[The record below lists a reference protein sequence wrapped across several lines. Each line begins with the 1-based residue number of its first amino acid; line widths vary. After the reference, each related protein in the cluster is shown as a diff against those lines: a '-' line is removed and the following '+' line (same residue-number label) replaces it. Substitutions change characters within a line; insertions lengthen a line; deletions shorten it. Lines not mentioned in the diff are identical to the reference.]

1 MKTLFLLSDWHFKTQ
16 WFFFSMVK
24 TLIEWKYLPS
34 HSLFS
39 VKELDSLWFGFLV
52 RALVSL
58 AQNAVEALFE
68 AMCHCSVVLE
78 MWLAQAHT
86 HIYINKLFY
95 IWELWISLWI
105 FLCSSTVPQC
115 QWPVKMI
122 KICCDRIS
130 VCTLSSSVMLS
141 LHTQCATSSGMDLCV
156 SILLREIVL
165 FLSEGPLIFYY
176 TIKSMCSTHKQLE
189 IKWAPL
195 KGLCVCLHVCE
206 LSACQQK
213 LKTGRL

>member
-1 MKTLFLLSDWHFKTQ
+1 M
-16 WFFFSMVK
+16 
-24 TLIEWKYLPS
+24 WKYLPS

-78 MWLAQAHT
+78 MWLAEAHT
-86 HIYINKLFY
+86 HLYKQAILYLRAVDLLMDLLMLLYCKSALT
-95 IWELWISLWI
+95 L
-105 FLCSSTVPQC
+105 PQC

>member
-1 MKTLFLLSDWHFKTQ
+1 M
-16 WFFFSMVK
+16 
-24 TLIEWKYLPS
+24 WKYLPS

-58 AQNAVEALFE
+58 AQNALEALFE

-86 HIYINKLFY
+86 HLYKQAILYLRAVDLLMDLLMLLYCKSAPTL
-95 IWELWISLWI
+95 
-105 FLCSSTVPQC
+105 PQC

-122 KICCDRIS
+122 KICCDHVS

>member
-1 MKTLFLLSDWHFKTQ
+1 M
-16 WFFFSMVK
+16 
-24 TLIEWKYLPS
+24 WKYLPS

-78 MWLAQAHT
+78 MWLVQAHT
-86 HIYINKLFY
+86 HLYKQAILYLRAVDLLMDLLLYCKSAPTF
-95 IWELWISLWI
+95 
-105 FLCSSTVPQC
+105 PQC

-122 KICCDRIS
+122 KICCDRVS

-195 KGLCVCLHVCE
+195 KGLCVCLRVCE

>member
-1 MKTLFLLSDWHFKTQ
+1 MIWVSGKSLSKSGSKCSRGTFW
-16 WFFFSMVK
+16 SYV
-24 TLIEWKYLPS
+24 P
-34 HSLFS
+34 LFS
-39 VKELDSLWFGFLV
+39 GSG
-52 RALVSL
+52 
-58 AQNAVEALFE
+58 N
-68 AMCHCSVVLE
+68 VVG
-78 MWLAQAHT
+78 AGTHT
-86 HIYINKLFY
+86 HLYKQAILYLRAVDLLMDLLMLLYCK
-95 IWELWISLWI
+95 SAPA
-105 FLCSSTVPQC
+105 VPQC

-130 VCTLSSSVMLS
+130 VCMLSSSVMLS